1 MKYFYEYEI
10 DNYIYYKIPKPLF
23 ADEKYKDMLPL
34 AKVLYGIFLDRNSLS
49 KANGWIDDQGRVFFY
64 YPIKEVMALLNISNK
79 TVTKLMDELEKYD
92 LLWVYQQG
100 LRKPNALYLGH
111 FELSTSTNR

>member
-23 ADEKYKDMLPL
+23 TDEKYKDMLPL

-64 YPIKEVMALLNISNK
+64 FKVEDVCEMLNVSNK
-79 TVTKLMDELEKYD
+79 TATKLMKELEKYD
-92 LLWVYQQG
+92 LLWIYRQG

-111 FELSTSTNR
+111 FELSTS

>member
-1 MKYFYEYEI
+1 
-10 DNYIYYKIPKPLF
+10 
-23 ADEKYKDMLPL
+23 
-34 AKVLYGIFLDRNSLS
+34 
-49 KANGWIDDQGRVFFY
+49 
-64 YPIKEVMALLNISNK
+64 MALLNISNK

-111 FELSTSTNR
+111 FELSTGANR